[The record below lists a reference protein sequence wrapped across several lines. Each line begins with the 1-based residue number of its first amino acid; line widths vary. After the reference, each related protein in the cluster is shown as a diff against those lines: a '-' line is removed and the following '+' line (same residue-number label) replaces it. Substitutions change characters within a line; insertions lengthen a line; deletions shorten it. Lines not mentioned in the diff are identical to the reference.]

1 MNISSIKSNP
11 VNYNQRK
18 QTSFTSRGAIAT
30 TGLAAALSIGLSS
43 CGGGTL
49 EEKNSRILSKL
60 AKNGDAN
67 IPYYFDGGINSYFNN
82 ATNFG
87 RFMDK
92 YQAFDADGVA
102 TPETQKLLY
111 QAYDEG
117 LEDAKIEETLSANK
131 ERRLLALAKEAEK
144 HPKTAA
150 LNNDFLENLTKEEAH
165 KIEERKMLDI
175 IKTTRANH
183 PELKGAKLDSAI
195 SFEVAIAKKMELLK
209 KQERQSNYLISFY
222 NKGMQ
227 SIKDSLSG
235 KNLNPFNVIKTPN
248 LGENLK
254 MQAFYLGQQRIRMS
268 LDTAK
273 VNRMLKQLLKQCA
286 R

>member
-1 MNISSIKSNP
+1 MNITNLKLNSL
-11 VNYNQRK
+11 NYNQRK
-18 QTSFTSRGAIAT
+18 QTSFTSRGAITA
-30 TGLAAALSIGLSS
+30 TGLATALSIGLSS

-60 AKNGDAN
+60 AESGDAN
-67 IPYYFDGGINSYFNN
+67 IPHYFEGGIDSYFNN
-82 ATNFG
+82 ATNLG

-92 YQAFDADGVA
+92 YQAFDADGIA
-102 TPETQKLLY
+102 TSETQKLLF

-117 LEDAKIEETLSANK
+117 LEDAKIEESLSANK
-131 ERRLLALAKEAEK
+131 ERKILAIAKEAEK
-144 HPKTAA
+144 NHQATA
-150 LNNDFLENLTKEEAH
+150 LKDSFECELIKEDAN

-175 IKTTRANH
+175 IQKTKAKH

-235 KNLNPFNVIKTPN
+235 KNLKPFNVIKTPN

-268 LDTAK
+268 LDSAK
-273 VNRMLKQLLKQCA
+273 VKQMLKQCA